1 MIDELRKL
9 HRQATLAT
17 IVWLVVF
24 AIVTLLLILT

>member
-17 IVWLVVF
+17 VVALAAF

>member
-9 HRQATLAT
+9 HRQATLAS
-17 IVWLVVF
+17 LVALAVF

>member
-17 IVWLVVF
+17 TVALAVF
-24 AIVTLLLILT
+24 AFVTLLLILT